1 MMDGKV
7 ALMDISCVRCDW
19 PKAPKME
26 TVGDH
31 EPWRKLH
38 ILYFFAILLVFCCL
52 QVMDVGLLVLYGVP
66 VLRSG
71 VGDGA

>member
-1 MMDGKV
+1 
-7 ALMDISCVRCDW
+7 
-19 PKAPKME
+19 ME

-31 EPWRKLH
+31 EPWRKPH

-71 VGDGA
+71 VGDGV